1 MAFSSF
7 RTWDYTNL
15 ANTGYDEGFNYA
27 RNPIRVPPKDD
38 QQHHLRELNDP
49 SARSSHHR
57 PSLKPLGVPTV
68 KKRFH
73 NSHVFAA
80 VISLISLALAIT
92 AVANGK
98 VSWLLGQKNYQLIV
112 VGFLLSIM
120 NLCLGSTAPS
130 LFLQVEARYGSST
143 LQNYDG
149 ILCNRVLG
157 SRLDALWRLIL
168 GLMTILPLG
177 LSVAYKTFN
186 GGHSTLAVNPA
197 DYIGNTSY
205 YGMFAPP
212 GLQSLGE
219 QTGISLFSNATLPF
233 LVAASPVHG
242 TEPPV
247 PLDTQVYGFNILLL
261 DNKTTAALDIPQPE
275 YISTVQSLL
284 APGESWGITAR
295 IAGTVA
301 QFDNSKTIE
310 SDAVNSTFMR
320 RCNEAR
326 ASSGAYTAMQM
337 LTENCFALLSSQSPD
352 QSFQYL
358 GFPPFPNDHTL
369 PGYPSC
375 STFSHYAQLYGITRK
390 PCTGSWIITRG
401 GFRLVSGSC
410 DVTALPPEKQLIMN
424 DVTGTFFGYFYMSSL
439 VEFLGAFGTSSR
451 NRSDWELSFMATG
464 VAAMLWSRITV
475 MYGAAN
481 LAETHDAPTWKSSN
495 NTNFTLGD
503 VGLMYPVNDIV
514 EYTRPTLRKS
524 SLLYFTLAIQP
535 LLVLVSV
542 ASIAYIL
549 NSTPLDKDFGFISV
563 LSGIDRESLDVV
575 NGASL
580 SGNLAAK
587 VKLIMRPM
595 RNSQGDRIRYFVM
608 PSSSAITPTMRN
620 GRLAPKTIY
629 N

>member
-7 RTWDYTNL
+7 RTHNYTNV

-27 RNPIRVPPKDD
+27 SNPIRVPPKDD
-38 QQHHLRELNDP
+38 QQHHLCELNDP

-68 KKRFH
+68 KKRLH
-73 NSHVFAA
+73 NSHVLAA
-80 VISLISLALAIT
+80 VVSLISLALAIT

-98 VSWLLGQKNYQLIV
+98 MSWLLGQKNYQLIV

-120 NLCLGSTAPS
+120 NLCLGSTAPT
-130 LFLQVEARYGSST
+130 LFLHVEARYGSST

-177 LSVAYKTFN
+177 LSVAYKTFT
-186 GGHSTLAVNPA
+186 GGHSMLAVNSA

-212 GLQSLGE
+212 GLQSLGK
-219 QTGISLFSNATLPF
+219 QTGTSLFFNATLPF
-233 LVAASPVHG
+233 LVAASPVYG
-242 TEPPV
+242 TEPPI

-261 DNKTTAALDIPQPE
+261 DNKTTAALDIPQPA

-301 QFDNSKTIE
+301 KFNYSKTTE
-310 SDAVNSTFMR
+310 SDAMNSTFMR
-320 RCNEAR
+320 RCEEAR

-375 STFSHYAQLYGITRK
+375 STFSHYAQLYDITRR

-401 GFRLVSGSC
+401 GFRLVSGRC
-410 DVTALPPEKQLIMN
+410 AETTLPPEKQLIITG
-424 DVTGTFFGYFYMSSL
+424 VTGTFFGYFYMSSL
-439 VEFLGAFGTSSR
+439 VEFLGPFGTSSR
-451 NRSDWELSFMATG
+451 NGSDWEHSFMATG

-481 LAETHDAPTWKSSN
+481 LAETHDAPDWTSSN

-524 SLLYFTLAIQP
+524 GLLYFTLAIQP
-535 LLVLVSV
+535 LLVLVSIT
-542 ASIAYIL
+542 SIAYIL
-549 NSTPLDKDFGFISV
+549 KSTPLDKDFGFISV

-608 PSSSAITPTMRN
+608 PSSSTITPTVRN
-620 GRLAPKTIY
+620 GRLAPNTIY
-629 N
+629 H